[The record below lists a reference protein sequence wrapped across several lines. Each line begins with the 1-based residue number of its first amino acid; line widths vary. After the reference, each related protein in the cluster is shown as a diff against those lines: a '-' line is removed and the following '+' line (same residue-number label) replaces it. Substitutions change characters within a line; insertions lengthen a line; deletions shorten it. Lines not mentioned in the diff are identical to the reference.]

1 MSAANASAP
10 SPSIH
15 EEMRA
20 HEPSMEEILASIRRI
35 IADDDTLPGAR
46 RERDE
51 RRRRDAERAIAEP
64 LALAPEA
71 AAPEAAPEPAA
82 EAEPLLASAAK
93 IRALPLRLNR
103 APEPV
108 QLVEET
114 IAEEEDDYL
123 EEPELSAPVDFAPEA
138 AVDFAPEAPA
148 DEVEDESADIVE
160 YEAEDAPLVS
170 AEAASSVASQF
181 QTLAASMILNDSGL
195 LQKYAQE
202 MLRPMLKQWL
212 DDNLPVIVERLVRA
226 EIERVAR
233 GGRR

>member
-1 MSAANASAP
+1 
-10 SPSIH
+10 
-15 EEMRA
+15 MRA

-35 IADDDTLPGAR
+35 IADDDSLPGAR
-46 RERDE
+46 RDRDE
-51 RRRRDAERAIAEP
+51 RRRRDAEHAIADAP
-64 LALAPEA
+64 ALAPQSAAPSA
-71 AAPEAAPEPAA
+71 AAPEAASQPEPAV
-82 EAEPLLASAAK
+82 EPEPQLASAAK
-93 IRALPLRLNR
+93 IRSLPLRLNR
-103 APEPV
+103 APEPI

-114 IAEEEDDYL
+114 VAEEEDYS
-123 EEPELSAPVDFAPEA
+123 EEQELSETVDFDAEAPVDEQLESESSEIAGY
-138 AVDFAPEAPA
+138 
-148 DEVEDESADIVE
+148 EV
-160 YEAEDAPLVS
+160 EDAPLVS

-212 DDNLPVIVERLVRA
+212 DDNLPVIVERLVRV

>member
-64 LALAPEA
+64 TALAPEA
-71 AAPEAAPEPAA
+71 AAPEAASQPEPVA
-82 EAEPLLASAAK
+82 EAEPQLASAAK
-93 IRALPLRLNR
+93 IRSLPLRLNR

-114 IAEEEDDYL
+114 T
-123 EEPELSAPVDFAPEA
+123 
-138 AVDFAPEAPA
+138 
-148 DEVEDESADIVE
+148 
-160 YEAEDAPLVS
+160 
-170 AEAASSVASQF
+170 VA
-181 QTLAASMILNDSGL
+181 
-195 LQKYAQE
+195 
-202 MLRPMLKQWL
+202 
-212 DDNLPVIVERLVRA
+212 
-226 EIERVAR
+226 
-233 GGRR
+233 

>member
-51 RRRRDAERAIAEP
+51 LRRRDAERAIAEP
-64 LALAPEA
+64 SEALATEA
-71 AAPEAAPEPAA
+71 ASQEPVA
-82 EAEPLLASAAK
+82 EAEPQLASAAK

-114 IAEEEDDYL
+114 GAEEVDDYL

-138 AVDFAPEAPA
+138 PA
-148 DEVEDESADIVE
+148 DEVEDENADIVE